1 VQEINSGD
9 MLKALGQRV
18 RQLRKRQGYSQ
29 EGFADA
35 TGLHRTWMGSVERGE
50 SNLSFHNLVLIS
62 STLQITLSKLLAGV
76 EKSAAKVAQTS
87 EPGKEKW

>member
-1 VQEINSGD
+1 MQEINSGD
-9 MLKALGQRV
+9 LLKALGQRV

-50 SNLSFHNLVLIS
+50 SNLSFHNLVLIAK
-62 STLQITLSKLLAGV
+62 TLGITLSRLLAGI
-76 EKSAAKVAQTS
+76 EKSAAKFGGDS
-87 EPGKEKW
+87 GNGKDQV